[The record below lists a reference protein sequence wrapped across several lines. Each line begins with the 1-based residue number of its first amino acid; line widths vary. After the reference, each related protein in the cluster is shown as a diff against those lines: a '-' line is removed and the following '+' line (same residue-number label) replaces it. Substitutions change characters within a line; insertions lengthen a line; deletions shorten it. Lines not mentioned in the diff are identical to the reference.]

1 VGVPANDIALEKRL
15 DIIDVAGLNGWFM
28 GVDILLPSPPPP
40 STNLNLSLWCGGT
53 EEVGVA
59 AISCSIL
66 LRIGSV
72 LISAV
77 LCIHVPV
84 LMRSSCFF
92 LHKMHTH
99 IICKEEKQ
107 NK

>member
-1 VGVPANDIALEKRL
+1 MGVPVRDIALEKRL
-15 DIIDVAGLNGWFM
+15 DMEEAAGLSGTFW
-28 GVDILLPSPPPP
+28 GVETLLPPGPPI
-40 STNLNLSLWCGGT
+40 LVLAGK

-66 LRIGSV
+66 LKMGSL

-84 LMRSSCFF
+84 LMSNSCFF
-92 LHKMHTH
+92 RHNMQTQ
-99 IICKEEKQ
+99 II
-107 NK
+107 

>member
-1 VGVPANDIALEKRL
+1 MGVPVKDIALEKRL
-15 DIIDVAGLNGWFM
+15 DIEDAAGLSGTFC
-28 GVDILLPSPPPP
+28 GVETLLPPAPPPI
-40 STNLNLSLWCGGT
+40 LELGGRI

-66 LRIGSV
+66 LKMGSL

-84 LMRSSCFF
+84 LMSNSCFF
-92 LHKMHTH
+92 RHNMQTQ
-99 IICKEEKQ
+99 II
-107 NK
+107 